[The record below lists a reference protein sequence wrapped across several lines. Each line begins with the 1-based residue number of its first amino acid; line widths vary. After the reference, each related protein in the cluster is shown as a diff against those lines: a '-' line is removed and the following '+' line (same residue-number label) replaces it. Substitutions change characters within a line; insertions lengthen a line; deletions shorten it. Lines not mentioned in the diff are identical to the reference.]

1 MAKNGDKT
9 EKEDDD
15 LDQDDVEPEEQEEKA
30 PRERRPSR
38 PRKKPVYGHP
48 VWGMAFIALGVLVLI
63 SLVSF
68 FVNNTENVLGPYFGT
83 GMAKGLVYLFGA
95 LPSLLFPLSL
105 CFIGWK
111 NLAGTELKTNTLLF
125 ISALVVEISLV
136 FAIHNLPALAQKK
149 FTVTENLIGNAIT
162 DALHYLFGSHEF
174 GPYFISFF
182 AIAITGLLCFRINP
196 VSASVA
202 AYKFVIAAALWLGGV
217 FSRPKQGQTPA
228 RAKGAAKP
236 KKAETAAAEAAG
248 GKGEEIDEVE
258 HERQL
263 QQERDLQ
270 AFRQKLKEPIK
281 ITTMAIE
288 PEDAGEAA
296 AEPVPEEALD
306 TGEAGGRSKA
316 PVLPG
321 KPIENQNPYR
331 LPSPDVLSTPPET
344 ALQADEKSINENSQ
358 ILERTLLNF
367 DIEGKV
373 SNVCYGPVVTRYE
386 IELAPGVKVARVLNL
401 QNDIAMAVGGQK
413 IRIEAPIPGKAAIG
427 IELPNKTK
435 QIVHFKHILM
445 SDAFKKAKAKLPMI
459 VGQNISGVPFVTD
472 VDKMPHLLV
481 AGQTG
486 SGKSVCINAILCSL
500 LMTKTPHELRMI
512 MIDPKKV
519 ELTIYEGI
527 PHLVSPVVT
536 EPKEAVKAL
545 YWVVMEI
552 QRRFALL
559 KKLRA
564 RDIEGANARLAA
576 KEYAEESLTE
586 DEKIALPRIV
596 IFVDELADL
605 MLTASKDVES
615 HILRIAQLGRAAG
628 IHLVVA
634 TQRPSVDIITG
645 PIKANLASRMAFR
658 TIQSIDSRTILGHQG
673 AEQLLGEGD
682 MLFLRNGA
690 PDLERYHGAYISEK
704 DVESLAK
711 EINDQHYEMIKFE
724 NFSDLVGD
732 ASAGPDGYSCDGGRD
747 DLFDEA
753 ARMIVSMGQGSTSL
767 LQRRM
772 KIGYAR
778 AGRIMDEL
786 HQAGIVGPPDGSKM
800 REVRMK
806 PDELEHFLQGQKSGG
821 AAGGQSL

>member
-1 MAKNGDKT
+1 MVKNGDKDDSDD
-9 EKEDDD
+9 KEDK
-15 LDQDDVEPEEQEEKA
+15 EK
-30 PRERRPSR
+30 PDREKRPSR
-38 PRKKPVYGHP
+38 QKKASNFGHE
-48 VWGMAFIALGVLVLI
+48 VWGVAFIALGVLVLI

-68 FVNNTENVLGPYFGT
+68 FVNNTENILGQYLGT
-83 GMAKGLVYLFGA
+83 GMARGLVYLFGA

-111 NLAGTELKTNTLLF
+111 NLTGAGLKANTLLF
-125 ISALVVEISLV
+125 MSALVVEISLV
-136 FAIHNLPALAQKK
+136 FAIHNLPALAQKN
-149 FTVTENLIGNAIT
+149 FTITENYFGNVLT
-162 DALHYLFGSHEF
+162 YSLHYLFGSHQF
-174 GPYFISFF
+174 GPYFLSLF
-182 AIAITGLLCFRINP
+182 AIAITGLLCFRVNP
-196 VSASVA
+196 VSACVA
-202 AYKFVIAAALWLGGV
+202 AYRFVIAAALWLGRIFTKQKDGQAEPV
-217 FSRPKQGQTPA
+217 RAGGARPK
-228 RAKGAAKP
+228 KGDAVKP
-236 KKAETAAAEAAG
+236 SAG
-248 GKGEEIDEVE
+248 ESGAGEENDAL
-258 HERQL
+258 EREREA
-263 QQERDLQ
+263 QQEKDLQ
-270 AFRQKLKEPIK
+270 AFRAKLKDPIK
-281 ITTMAIE
+281 IMTMTMQPKSDGDDADGSL
-288 PEDAGEAA
+288 PEGE
-296 AEPVPEEALD
+296 LD
-306 TGEAGGRSKA
+306 LGEAGRRSKTPRLSQKA
-316 PVLPG
+316 VGQQKPYILP
-321 KPIENQNPYR
+321 KADI
-331 LPSPDVLSTPPET
+331 LSSPPEQS
-344 ALQADEKSINENSQ
+344 LEADEKAITENSA
-358 ILERTLLNF
+358 ILEKTLLSF

-373 SNVCYGPVVTRYE
+373 CNVCYGPVVTRYE
-386 IELAPGVKVARVLNL
+386 IELAPGVKVSKVINL

-427 IELPNKTK
+427 IELPNRNK
-435 QIVHFKHILM
+435 QIVHFKHILL
-445 SDAFKKAKAKLPMI
+445 SDAFAKAKAKLPMI

-472 VDKMPHLLV
+472 IDKMPHLLV

-486 SGKSVCINAILCSL
+486 SGKSVCINAIICSL
-500 LMTKTPHELRMI
+500 LMTKTPEELRLI

-545 YWVVMEI
+545 YWAVMEI
-552 QRRFALL
+552 QRRFTLL

-564 RDIEGANARLAA
+564 RDIAGANIRLVS
-576 KEYAEESLTE
+576 KEYAEEALTE
-586 DEKIALPRIV
+586 DEKSPLPHIV

-658 TIQSIDSRTILGHQG
+658 TIQSIDSRTILGHTG
-673 AEQLLGEGD
+673 AEQLLGMGD

-690 PDLERYHGAYISEK
+690 PDMERYHGAYISEK
-704 DVESLAK
+704 DVEKLVAA
-711 EINDQHYEMIKFE
+711 INDQHYEMEKFE

-732 ASAGPDGYSCDGGRD
+732 ASAGADGYSTDGGRD
-747 DLFDEA
+747 DLFEEA

-806 PDELEHFLQGQKSGG
+806 PDELELFIQNLRSGNAGG
-821 AAGGQSL
+821 AAQSNG